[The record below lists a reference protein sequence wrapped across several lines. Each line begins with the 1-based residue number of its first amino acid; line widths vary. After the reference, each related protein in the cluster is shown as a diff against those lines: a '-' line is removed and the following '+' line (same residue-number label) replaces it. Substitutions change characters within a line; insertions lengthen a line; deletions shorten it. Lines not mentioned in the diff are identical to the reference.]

1 VWSGPT
7 GGAIFLGRIGVWEM
21 PLGRSRSAVGTL
33 PRSRARA
40 YGARKRGQRRK
51 VFCLASLLCEY
62 PWSCRRFFFFLRQV
76 IPYGAAHF
84 DKIALLTTT
93 QHNTPTNRRKP
104 SAAEKGGSEVS
115 HDHGNPTRT
124 HAKEG
129 QAERSGQAGR
139 TQRRREV
146 RGSPPTTAI
155 QLARTPKKT
164 KPSVTA
170 RPNAAEKRGSGFSP
184 D

>member
-1 VWSGPT
+1 
-7 GGAIFLGRIGVWEM
+7 M

-51 VFCLASLLCEY
+51 VFCLATLLCEY

-84 DKIALLTTT
+84 DKVALLTTT

-104 SAAEKGGSEVS
+104 SAAEKGGSEVFPRPRQSNS
-115 HDHGNPTRT
+115 HAR
-124 HAKEG
+124 
-129 QAERSGQAGR
+129 
-139 TQRRREV
+139 QRR
-146 RGSPPTTAI
+146 
-155 QLARTPKKT
+155 
-164 KPSVTA
+164 PSRA
-170 RPNAAEKRGSGFSP
+170 QRPGRPNAAEKGGSGVSP
-184 D
+184 NYDTTQHAHAQKKAKRSGEAECCGKGGFESPS